1 MEKDNGVAERGWKES
16 EGEDL
21 VRVAPVVVVVE
32 MGGAEMAEGSVVRR
46 QPAGRAGEE
55 RLVCGSGFGSQPQE
69 GALVS

>member
-1 MEKDNGVAERGWKES
+1 
-16 EGEDL
+16 
-21 VRVAPVVVVVE
+21 VVVVVE